1 MHPITMA
8 ARDAL
13 RAGALARAA
22 HWLLWS
28 ALLAALC
35 SGAAA
40 AEPAVRPEAS
50 VRQACADDVH
60 RLCADV
66 APGGGRI
73 RQCFIAKR
81 DNLSAA
87 CKDALLAARRQ
98 AR

>member
-1 MHPITMA
+1 
-8 ARDAL
+8 
-13 RAGALARAA
+13 
-22 HWLLWS
+22 
-28 ALLAALC
+28 
-35 SGAAA
+35 
-40 AEPAVRPEAS
+40 

-81 DNLSAA
+81 DDLSAA